1 MKTSTILAAMAA
13 LTVGALIIDR
23 TDLSAEDRELVTHI
37 LLVDDGAGGVKPT
50 PVKGQPKNALPLMRV
65 RAKDGYSTFRYMDP
79 TNDGWSV
86 VDGSHRKRID
96 QNWIVIDDETG
107 REIRLDLMGMG
118 VVGANEGAQ

>member
-65 RAKDGYSTFRYMDP
+65 RAKDGYSTFRYMDVEGD
-79 TNDGWSV
+79 NFSVEDGTHSKLTV
-86 VDGSHRKRID
+86 
-96 QNWIVIDDETG
+96 QNWVVIDDETG
-107 REIRLDLMGMG
+107 DRIRLDLDGLG
-118 VVGANEGAQ
+118 VIDENTGAQ